1 MKEIFCLAEHRRG
14 ELRAVSFEVLSKA
27 RQLGKQ
33 LGAEVVAILL
43 GAKVSEFAKKLSS
56 YADRVMV
63 LDDERLREFNQ
74 AQYQRILCPLIKEQ
88 NPVAVMMGHTAFG
101 MDLAPSLAVECN
113 LPLATDCVDIIVDDG
128 RLRAIRQMYGG
139 KVNALVSFP
148 SAEHCMLTLRQ
159 GDCPIEEKKSA
170 GPISAMAPPANL
182 NSEGKRFIGYVDPEI
197 GEVDICQA
205 NILVAVGRGIKKKEN
220 LSIVQ
225 ELADVTGGAVACSR
239 PVVDSEWLA
248 KDRQVGQSGKT
259 VKPKLYLAI
268 GISGA
273 FQHVTG
279 MRGSETIVAI
289 NKDPNAPI
297 MSVADYA
304 IVDDLFKV
312 LPALTSKI
320 REIK

>member
-1 MKEIFCLAEHRRG
+1 M
-14 ELRAVSFEVLSKA
+14 
-27 RQLGKQ
+27 
-33 LGAEVVAILL
+33 LL
-43 GAKVSEFAKKLSS
+43 LWTS
-56 YADRVMV
+56 
-63 LDDERLREFNQ
+63 
-74 AQYQRILCPLIKEQ
+74 
-88 NPVAVMMGHTAFG
+88 AFG
-101 MDLAPSLAVECN
+101 MASGPSLAVECN
-113 LPLATDCVDIIVDDG
+113 LPLATDCIDIIVTDG
-128 RLRAIRQMYGG
+128 RLQAIRQMYGG

-148 SAEHCMLTLRQ
+148 SAENYMLTLRQ
-159 GDCPIEEKKSA
+159 GVCAVEKRKSA
-170 GPISAMAPPANL
+170 GIISAMVAPANL

-197 GEVDICQA
+197 SDVDISQA
-205 NILVAVGRGIKKKEN
+205 NILVSVGRGIKKKEN

-273 FQHVTG
+273 FQHVMG
-279 MRGSETIVAI
+279 MRGSEIIVAM

-312 LPALTSKI
+312 LPVLTSKI
-320 REIK
+320 REIKQ